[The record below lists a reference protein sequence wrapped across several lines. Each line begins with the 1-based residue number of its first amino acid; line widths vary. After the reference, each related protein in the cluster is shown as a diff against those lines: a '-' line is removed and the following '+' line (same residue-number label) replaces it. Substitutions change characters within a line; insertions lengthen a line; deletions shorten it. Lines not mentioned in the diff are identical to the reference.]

1 MKLDIYQIDAFTDK
15 PFAGNPAA
23 VCPLEY
29 WLSAQL
35 MQSIAAENNLPE
47 TAFFVQTD
55 TNYHIRWFTP
65 THEVD
70 LCGHATLASAFV
82 IFSILEYSKK
92 TIVFTSKSGKLSV
105 SKNGA
110 WLAMDFPTQKPI
122 PCALPKQIMTA
133 FQNQPIEC
141 LKSQDYVVVFKNE
154 AQILNAE
161 PDIALLNQLDLR
173 GVIITAISKKYDF
186 VNRVFAPKFGI
197 NEDPVTGSAF
207 TQLIPYWSEKLNKKE
222 LTAKQVSKR
231 GGEVNC
237 VYLDKRV
244 KISGKAIK
252 YMVGSIEI

>member
-1 MKLDIYQIDAFTDK
+1 MKLDIYQIDAFADK

-35 MQSIAAENNLPE
+35 MQSIAAENNLSE
-47 TAFFVQTD
+47 TAFFVPTD

-82 IFSILEYSKK
+82 IFSILEYRKK
-92 TIVFTSKSGKLSV
+92 TIVFTSKSGELSI
-105 SKNGA
+105 SKNGT
-110 WLAMDFPTQKPI
+110 WLAMDFPTQKPT